1 MNKQGFNVYIDD
13 IEEYTE
19 KGKFVRN
26 IVLFG
31 IDKGSDILLEGFV
44 EMFYDDE
51 DTSEYI
57 RDIQRS
63 LRAPTSIR
71 ASGKYHVKVYNK
83 DYGDLTFSVFD
94 EGMTIKQV
102 KELLKEIGREI

>member
-31 IDKGSDILLEGFV
+31 IDKGEDILLVGSV

-57 RDIQRS
+57 RDIKRS
-63 LRAPTSIR
+63 LRAPTSIK
-71 ASGKYHVKVYNK
+71 ASGKYHLKVCNK
-83 DYGDLTFSVFD
+83 DYGDLDISVPSD
-94 EGMTIKQV
+94 MTIKQV
-102 KELLKEIGREI
+102 KELLKEIGKEI

>member
-1 MNKQGFNVYIDD
+1 MNKQEFNVYIDD
-13 IEEYTE
+13 IEEYS
-19 KGKFVRN
+19 KGVEFESA

-31 IDKGSDILLEGFV
+31 IDKGSDILLVGSV
-44 EMFYDDE
+44 IMYYYDE

-83 DYGDLTFSVFD
+83 DYGDLDISVPSD
-94 EGMTIKQV
+94 MTIKQV

>member
-1 MNKQGFNVYIDD
+1 MKKEFNVYIDD

-63 LRAPTSIR
+63 LREPTSIR
-71 ASGKYHVKVYNK
+71 ASGKYYVKVYNK